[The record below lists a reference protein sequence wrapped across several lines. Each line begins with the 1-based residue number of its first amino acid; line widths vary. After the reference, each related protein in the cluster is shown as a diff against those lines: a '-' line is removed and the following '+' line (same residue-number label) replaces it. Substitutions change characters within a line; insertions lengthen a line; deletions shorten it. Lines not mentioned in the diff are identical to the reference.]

1 MFKPLPLVSLLHE
14 YRVTPSKSLG
24 QNFLIDEGYLRR
36 IVESAS
42 VSSQDEVLEIG
53 AGAGSLTRHLAQ
65 SAAHVTA
72 IELDQALFPLLRV
85 VLKDFKNVR
94 LIQGDIMKKSPEEL
108 VSASGYKV
116 VANIPYYLTSNLIR
130 RLLEAPWKPS
140 MLALTIQREVA
151 ERVCEAEGEM
161 SLLSLSVQ
169 LYGKPGI
176 ALHIPAGAFYPVSNV
191 DSALL
196 LVDVYA
202 DARIPADYRDVFF
215 KLAKAAFSQKRKM
228 LRNALVAAPGINK
241 DTVNKI
247 LEDAGIDP
255 CRRAQTLTLQEWS
268 TLSEIYEKHRLPILY
283 N

>member
-1 MFKPLPLVSLLHE
+1 
-14 YRVTPSKSLG
+14 
-24 QNFLIDEGYLRR
+24 
-36 IVESAS
+36 
-42 VSSQDEVLEIG
+42 
-53 AGAGSLTRHLAQ
+53 
-65 SAAHVTA
+65 
-72 IELDQALFPLLRV
+72 
-85 VLKDFKNVR
+85 
-94 LIQGDIMKKSPEEL
+94 
-108 VSASGYKV
+108 
-116 VANIPYYLTSNLIR
+116 
-130 RLLEAPWKPS
+130 
-140 MLALTIQREVA
+140 
-151 ERVCEAEGEM
+151 
-161 SLLSLSVQ
+161 
-169 LYGKPGI
+169 
-176 ALHIPAGAFYPVSNV
+176 LHIPAGAFYPVSNV